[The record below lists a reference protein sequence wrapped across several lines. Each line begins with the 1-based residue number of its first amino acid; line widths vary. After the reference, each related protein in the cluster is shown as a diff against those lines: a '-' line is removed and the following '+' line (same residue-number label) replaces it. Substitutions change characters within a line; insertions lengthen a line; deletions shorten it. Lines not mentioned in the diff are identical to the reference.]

1 MEFQTFYDYF
11 LHTKEWAYLL
21 MFLTLPLYVLFWNL
35 FLYRPG
41 NDKRKRRRSRSKV
54 VR

>member
-1 MEFQTFYDYF
+1 MEFHTFYDYF
-11 LHTKEWAYLL
+11 LYTKEWAYLL

-35 FLYRPG
+35 FLYKPG
-41 NDKRKRRRSRSKV
+41 NDKRRRRRKRTRA